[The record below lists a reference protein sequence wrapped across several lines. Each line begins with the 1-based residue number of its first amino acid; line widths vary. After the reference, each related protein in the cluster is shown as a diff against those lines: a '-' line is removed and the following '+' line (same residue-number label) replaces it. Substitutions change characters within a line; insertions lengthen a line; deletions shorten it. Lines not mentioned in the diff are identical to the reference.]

1 MHYGEWGAAIPFYMH
16 AIALNP
22 LYGKAHT
29 KMGDAYSYLN
39 YHAVAAKYYADAE
52 VLAAKGD
59 RGQFR
64 DVST

>member
-1 MHYGEWGAAIPFYMH
+1 MH

-29 KMGDAYSYLN
+29 KLGDAYSYLN